1 MGLSE
6 SSRSEVEAHITAILK
21 LYGHDTA
28 REGLRDTPKRY
39 AKFME
44 QFIVP
49 EEFNFTTFQ
58 KENYSQMIVQKNI
71 PFFSLCE
78 HHLAPFFGTAI
89 VAYIPNR
96 NIVGLS
102 KLARC
107 VRFYAA
113 GLQNQE
119 RVTMN
124 IAKRLDKE
132 LKPKGVGVILQA
144 RHLCMEMR
152 GVKTFGTS
160 TVTSEMLGSF
170 LTQPETRSELFSLTG
185 GAL

>member
-1 MGLSE
+1 MNLDK
-6 SSRSEVEAHITAILK
+6 SSRQKAEKHIAALLK
-21 LYGHDTA
+21 LYGHDVE
-28 REGLRDTPKRY
+28 REGLRDTPRRY
-39 AKFME
+39 VKFME
-44 QFIVP
+44 QFIIP

-58 KENYSQMIVQKNI
+58 KEDYSQMIVQRNI

-96 NIVGLS
+96 TIVGLS

-107 VRFYAA
+107 VRYYAA

-119 RVTMN
+119 RITMN
-124 IAKRLDKE
+124 VARRLEQE
-132 LKPKGVGVILQA
+132 LQPEGVAVILEA

-152 GVKTFGTS
+152 GVKTFGTC
-160 TVTSEMLGSF
+160 TVTSEMIGKF
-170 LTQPETRSELFSLTG
+170 LHQPETKGELLSLCG
-185 GAL
+185 VSK